1 MSKIRKLKW
10 EIMSG
15 HFGNS
20 HIASTSIGEA
30 YYIWITDGGFKCS
43 TPAPDRK
50 QEVFGSLSEA
60 KEYCQKD
67 FEKRIKECV
76 DIEFE
81 HRLYKWLSDQG
92 SQSIEKVGVETILQI
107 FEAMDKDENNK
118 N

>member
-1 MSKIRKLKW
+1 MSKIKKLNW
-10 EIMSG
+10 GIMSG

-81 HRLYKWLSDQG
+81 QRFYKWLSDQG
-92 SQSIEKVGVETILQI
+92 SQSIEKVGLETILEI
-107 FEAMDKDENNK
+107 FEAMDKDEK
-118 N
+118 

>member
-1 MSKIRKLKW
+1 MSKIKQLNW
-10 EIMSG
+10 GIMSG

-67 FEKRIKECV
+67 FEKRIKECI
-76 DIEFE
+76 DID
-81 HRLYKWLSDQG
+81 Y
-92 SQSIEKVGVETILQI
+92 
-107 FEAMDKDENNK
+107 
-118 N
+118 

>member
-15 HFGNS
+15 LFGNS
-20 HIASTSIGEA
+20 HIAYTSIGEA
-30 YYIWITDGGFKCS
+30 YYIWITDGGFKCA

-50 QEVFGSLSEA
+50 HEVFGTLSEA

-81 HRLYKWLSDQG
+81 QRFYKWLSDQG
-92 SQSIEKVGVETILQI
+92 SQSIEKVGLETIFEI
-107 FEAMDKDENNK
+107 FEAMDEKENK
-118 N
+118 

>member
-30 YYIWITDGGFKCS
+30 YYIWITDGGFKCA

-50 QEVFGSLSEA
+50 HEVFGTLSEA

-67 FEKRIKECV
+67 FDRRIKECI
-76 DIEFE
+76 DIDYEQRF
-81 HRLYKWLSDQG
+81 YKWLSDQG
-92 SQSIEKVGVETILQI
+92 LQSIEKVGLETILEI
-107 FEAMDKDENNK
+107 FEAMDEKENK
-118 N
+118 